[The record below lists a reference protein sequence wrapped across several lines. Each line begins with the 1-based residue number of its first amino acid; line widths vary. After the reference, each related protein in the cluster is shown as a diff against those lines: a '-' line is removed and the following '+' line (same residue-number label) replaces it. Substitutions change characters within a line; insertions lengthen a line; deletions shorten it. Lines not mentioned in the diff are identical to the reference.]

1 MSVSDAVSANTV
13 YTYDKN
19 GYVTSITENGLTTF
33 YTNDTYGKM
42 LKKQNP
48 DGTVLQYTYT
58 NDGLLSTVTDQD
70 GNTESY
76 VYDKAGNLT
85 EQTDALGNRITY
97 AYDIHG
103 RLIRQ
108 TDARGNS
115 ESYAYDAAG
124 NCIKRTDAMGT
135 VTEMTYDMAGRMTEQ
150 SVLTKAGKITN
161 RYTYDAAGNILTTTD
176 AEGSRTVYR
185 YDDYGNCISKTDCMG
200 NVTEYVYDA
209 LNRLTGTSDA
219 AGKEAYTYDAQ
230 NNLIR
235 HRTACGSG
243 QETEYLYTYT
253 QDGMLKESKDP
264 LQGIS
269 SIAYNR
275 NRQIAS
281 VTDPLGNETAYQ
293 YDSAGRISRVRTA
306 ADTQTEYT
314 YNAQGLLASEKTADA
329 KTDYTYD
336 ALGRILTKV
345 DALGR
350 VTYTYDA
357 NSNITKVTEQQ
368 NGRTTTIKRS
378 FDALN
383 RVTSVTDANG
393 KTVSYSYDELGNRIS
408 LTYPGGEIVR
418 YSYDKCGDL
427 LTVTEPDGSVN
438 TYTYDKKGRCTGL
451 KRADGTEESYSYDKA
466 DRLSAQ
472 TDKNADGTI
481 RNSYT
486 YTYDGA
492 GNIIKI
498 GGTADTAAG
507 HAVMTYDKD
516 NRLATYNGEKVTYDE
531 RGNMLHGPLNGEMGD
546 YTYDCRNRL
555 IETKAA
561 DGTVTAYTYDA
572 ENTRL
577 TEETEN
583 TRHTFVT
590 DKETTYS
597 QLLTETI
604 SEKHLLTYKE
614 TATITYTYGNGL
626 ISDSRKEAKGSNTE
640 KRYYHYNHIGSTT
653 AITDADGDLLY
664 SFTYGTYGELTGI
677 YDADGEQAED
687 TAAVIQAENLRFLY
701 NGRYGVETGANGLY
715 YMRARYYNPQIKRFI
730 NRDIIDGSITDSQS
744 LNKYSYVQGN
754 PVNLIDPFGLCAQD
768 YFSRAGHELLD
779 WLGFIFDPAD
789 AINFLWY
796 TAEGNAAMAA
806 ATAVAIV
813 PAAGSFIAKGTKQ
826 AIKAGKKAAQKAGEK
841 AAKNATEKA
850 AKKAAKKKLAK
861 EAGKEAAEKGA
872 EKAAKEAAEKA
883 TEKTAKETAEK
894 TAKEATEKGIKSGS
908 KTVPNP
914 NGKKGGVA
922 HQSVIDDIKTD
933 AEKRGLTYDTEYKYD
948 TTGGYKNSRYAD
960 VVVYDSKGRVME
972 IHQVGRTTK
981 RTGAPVS
988 RERKAIRD
996 IRSSVEY
1003 NGAKIIYHPYDR

>member
-1 MSVSDAVSANTV
+1 M
-13 YTYDKN
+13 
-19 GYVTSITENGLTTF
+19 
-33 YTNDTYGKM
+33 
-42 LKKQNP
+42 
-48 DGTVLQYTYT
+48 
-58 NDGLLSTVTDQD
+58 
-70 GNTESY
+70 
-76 VYDKAGNLT
+76 
-85 EQTDALGNRITY
+85 
-97 AYDIHG
+97 
-103 RLIRQ
+103 
-108 TDARGNS
+108 
-115 ESYAYDAAG
+115 
-124 NCIKRTDAMGT
+124 C
-135 VTEMTYDMAGRMTEQ
+135 
-150 SVLTKAGKITN
+150 
-161 RYTYDAAGNILTTTD
+161 NILPCHT
-176 AEGSRTVYR
+176 RYR
-185 YDDYGNCISKTDCMG
+185 
-200 NVTEYVYDA
+200 
-209 LNRLTGTSDA
+209 
-219 AGKEAYTYDAQ
+219 
-230 NNLIR
+230 
-235 HRTACGSG
+235 
-243 QETEYLYTYT
+243 
-253 QDGMLKESKDP
+253 
-264 LQGIS
+264 
-269 SIAYNR
+269 
-275 NRQIAS
+275 
-281 VTDPLGNETAYQ
+281 
-293 YDSAGRISRVRTA
+293 
-306 ADTQTEYT
+306 
-314 YNAQGLLASEKTADA
+314 
-329 KTDYTYD
+329 
-336 ALGRILTKV
+336 
-345 DALGR
+345 
-350 VTYTYDA
+350 
-357 NSNITKVTEQQ
+357 
-368 NGRTTTIKRS
+368 
-378 FDALN
+378 
-383 RVTSVTDANG
+383 
-393 KTVSYSYDELGNRIS
+393 
-408 LTYPGGEIVR
+408 
-418 YSYDKCGDL
+418 
-427 LTVTEPDGSVN
+427 
-438 TYTYDKKGRCTGL
+438 

-481 RNSYT
+481 RSSYT

-577 TEETEN
+577 TEETDN

-626 ISDSRKEAKGSNTE
+626 ISDSRKEAKGSDTE

-664 SFTYGTYGELTGI
+664 RITYGTYGELTGI
-677 YDADGEQAED
+677 YDTDGDLIED
-687 TAAVIQAENLRFLY
+687 KTAVIRAENLRFLY

-789 AINFLWY
+789 VINFLWY
-796 TAEGNAAMAA
+796 TAEGNTAMAA

-861 EAGKEAAEKGA
+861 EAAEKGA

-894 TAKEATEKGIKSGS
+894 TAKEAAEKGGKSGTSAKGLIGHDFEDYLSKTIGGEGSFSVGGRDFDGGIGNRWWEAKSGNYWRMLEKNPNELAKFKSDMGNRLKIATENGATYEIFANTPIPESIKQWLTKKGIKF
-908 KTVPNP
+908 TEL
-914 NGKKGGVA
+914 
-922 HQSVIDDIKTD
+922 ID
-933 AEKRGLTYDTEYKYD
+933 
-948 TTGGYKNSRYAD
+948 
-960 VVVYDSKGRVME
+960 
-972 IHQVGRTTK
+972 
-981 RTGAPVS
+981 
-988 RERKAIRD
+988 
-996 IRSSVEY
+996 
-1003 NGAKIIYHPYDR
+1003 

>member
-1 MSVSDAVSANTV
+1 M
-13 YTYDKN
+13 
-19 GYVTSITENGLTTF
+19 
-33 YTNDTYGKM
+33 
-42 LKKQNP
+42 
-48 DGTVLQYTYT
+48 
-58 NDGLLSTVTDQD
+58 
-70 GNTESY
+70 
-76 VYDKAGNLT
+76 
-85 EQTDALGNRITY
+85 
-97 AYDIHG
+97 
-103 RLIRQ
+103 
-108 TDARGNS
+108 
-115 ESYAYDAAG
+115 
-124 NCIKRTDAMGT
+124 C
-135 VTEMTYDMAGRMTEQ
+135 
-150 SVLTKAGKITN
+150 
-161 RYTYDAAGNILTTTD
+161 NILPCHT
-176 AEGSRTVYR
+176 RYR
-185 YDDYGNCISKTDCMG
+185 
-200 NVTEYVYDA
+200 
-209 LNRLTGTSDA
+209 
-219 AGKEAYTYDAQ
+219 
-230 NNLIR
+230 
-235 HRTACGSG
+235 
-243 QETEYLYTYT
+243 
-253 QDGMLKESKDP
+253 
-264 LQGIS
+264 
-269 SIAYNR
+269 
-275 NRQIAS
+275 
-281 VTDPLGNETAYQ
+281 
-293 YDSAGRISRVRTA
+293 
-306 ADTQTEYT
+306 
-314 YNAQGLLASEKTADA
+314 
-329 KTDYTYD
+329 
-336 ALGRILTKV
+336 
-345 DALGR
+345 
-350 VTYTYDA
+350 
-357 NSNITKVTEQQ
+357 
-368 NGRTTTIKRS
+368 
-378 FDALN
+378 
-383 RVTSVTDANG
+383 
-393 KTVSYSYDELGNRIS
+393 
-408 LTYPGGEIVR
+408 
-418 YSYDKCGDL
+418 
-427 LTVTEPDGSVN
+427 
-438 TYTYDKKGRCTGL
+438 

-472 TDKNADGTI
+472 TDKNADGSLLH
-481 RNSYT
+481 SYT

-626 ISDSRKEAKGSNTE
+626 ISDSRKEAKGSDTE

-687 TAAVIQAENLRFLY
+687 TTAVIQAENLRFLY

-754 PVNLIDPFGLCAQD
+754 PISLVDPFGLCAQD
-768 YFSRAGHELLD
+768 YFSRTGHELLD
-779 WLGFIFDPAD
+779 WLGFLFDPAD

-894 TAKEATEKGIKSGS
+894 AAEKGIKSGS
-908 KTVPNP
+908 NP
-914 NGKKGGVA
+914 KNVFPENPDDLLPEIPRNKATKANGTTSQTIQTSDNIRIRAEQHPLLPGETYNPRHHGV
-922 HQSVIDDIKTD
+922 HYHV
-933 AEKRGLTYDTEYKYD
+933 EYKVDPTKSWNNKNNVKKWYPE
-948 TTGGYKNSRYAD
+948 GY
-960 VVVYDSKGRVME
+960 
-972 IHQVGRTTK
+972 TP
-981 RTGAPVS
+981 GAGSGFIPG
-988 RERKAIRD
+988 EPFP
-996 IRSSVEY
+996 E
-1003 NGAKIIYHPYDR
+1003 

>member
-1 MSVSDAVSANTV
+1 M
-13 YTYDKN
+13 
-19 GYVTSITENGLTTF
+19 
-33 YTNDTYGKM
+33 
-42 LKKQNP
+42 
-48 DGTVLQYTYT
+48 
-58 NDGLLSTVTDQD
+58 
-70 GNTESY
+70 
-76 VYDKAGNLT
+76 
-85 EQTDALGNRITY
+85 
-97 AYDIHG
+97 
-103 RLIRQ
+103 
-108 TDARGNS
+108 
-115 ESYAYDAAG
+115 
-124 NCIKRTDAMGT
+124 C
-135 VTEMTYDMAGRMTEQ
+135 
-150 SVLTKAGKITN
+150 
-161 RYTYDAAGNILTTTD
+161 NILPCHT
-176 AEGSRTVYR
+176 RYR
-185 YDDYGNCISKTDCMG
+185 
-200 NVTEYVYDA
+200 
-209 LNRLTGTSDA
+209 
-219 AGKEAYTYDAQ
+219 
-230 NNLIR
+230 
-235 HRTACGSG
+235 
-243 QETEYLYTYT
+243 
-253 QDGMLKESKDP
+253 
-264 LQGIS
+264 
-269 SIAYNR
+269 
-275 NRQIAS
+275 
-281 VTDPLGNETAYQ
+281 
-293 YDSAGRISRVRTA
+293 
-306 ADTQTEYT
+306 
-314 YNAQGLLASEKTADA
+314 
-329 KTDYTYD
+329 
-336 ALGRILTKV
+336 
-345 DALGR
+345 
-350 VTYTYDA
+350 
-357 NSNITKVTEQQ
+357 
-368 NGRTTTIKRS
+368 
-378 FDALN
+378 
-383 RVTSVTDANG
+383 
-393 KTVSYSYDELGNRIS
+393 
-408 LTYPGGEIVR
+408 
-418 YSYDKCGDL
+418 
-427 LTVTEPDGSVN
+427 
-438 TYTYDKKGRCTGL
+438 

-472 TDKNADGTI
+472 TDKNADGSLLH
-481 RNSYT
+481 SYT

-626 ISDSRKEAKGSNTE
+626 ISDSRKEAKGSDTE

-664 SFTYGTYGELTGI
+664 RIAYGTYGELTGI
-677 YDADGEQAED
+677 YDADGDPVED
-687 TAAVIQAENLRFLY
+687 KTAVIRSENLRFLY

-754 PVNLIDPFGLCAQD
+754 PISLVDPFGLCAQD

-850 AKKAAKKKLAK
+850 AKKAAAKKLAK
-861 EAGKEAAEKGA
+861 EATETGV

>member
-1 MSVSDAVSANTV
+1 M
-13 YTYDKN
+13 
-19 GYVTSITENGLTTF
+19 
-33 YTNDTYGKM
+33 
-42 LKKQNP
+42 
-48 DGTVLQYTYT
+48 
-58 NDGLLSTVTDQD
+58 
-70 GNTESY
+70 
-76 VYDKAGNLT
+76 
-85 EQTDALGNRITY
+85 
-97 AYDIHG
+97 
-103 RLIRQ
+103 
-108 TDARGNS
+108 
-115 ESYAYDAAG
+115 
-124 NCIKRTDAMGT
+124 C
-135 VTEMTYDMAGRMTEQ
+135 
-150 SVLTKAGKITN
+150 
-161 RYTYDAAGNILTTTD
+161 NILPCHT
-176 AEGSRTVYR
+176 RYR
-185 YDDYGNCISKTDCMG
+185 
-200 NVTEYVYDA
+200 
-209 LNRLTGTSDA
+209 
-219 AGKEAYTYDAQ
+219 
-230 NNLIR
+230 
-235 HRTACGSG
+235 
-243 QETEYLYTYT
+243 
-253 QDGMLKESKDP
+253 
-264 LQGIS
+264 
-269 SIAYNR
+269 
-275 NRQIAS
+275 
-281 VTDPLGNETAYQ
+281 
-293 YDSAGRISRVRTA
+293 
-306 ADTQTEYT
+306 
-314 YNAQGLLASEKTADA
+314 
-329 KTDYTYD
+329 
-336 ALGRILTKV
+336 
-345 DALGR
+345 
-350 VTYTYDA
+350 
-357 NSNITKVTEQQ
+357 
-368 NGRTTTIKRS
+368 
-378 FDALN
+378 
-383 RVTSVTDANG
+383 
-393 KTVSYSYDELGNRIS
+393 
-408 LTYPGGEIVR
+408 
-418 YSYDKCGDL
+418 
-427 LTVTEPDGSVN
+427 
-438 TYTYDKKGRCTGL
+438 

-626 ISDSRKEAKGSNTE
+626 ISDSRKEAKDSDTE

-664 SFTYGTYGELTGI
+664 RIAYGTYGELTGI
-677 YDADGEQAED
+677 YDTDGDPVED
-687 TAAVIQAENLRFLY
+687 KTAVIRSENLRFLY

-754 PVNLIDPFGLCAQD
+754 PISLVDPFGLCAQD

-789 AINFLWY
+789 VINFLWY

-841 AAKNATEKA
+841 AVRNATEKA
-850 AKKAAKKKLAK
+850 AKKAAAKKLAK
-861 EAGKEAAEKGA
+861 EATETGV

-883 TEKTAKETAEK
+883 TEKTAKEATEKSAER
-894 TAKEATEKGIKSGS
+894 TAKEAVEKGTKGGS
-908 KTVPNP
+908 KDEILSTSKRQTPDQNALHRLAKEAEK
-914 NGKKGGVA
+914 NAKKGNPISYEEA
-922 HQSVIDDIKTD
+922 KILDEWAK
-933 AEKRGLTYDTEYKYD
+933 
-948 TTGGYKNSRYAD
+948 
-960 VVVYDSKGRVME
+960 
-972 IHQVGRTTK
+972 
-981 RTGAPVS
+981 
-988 RERKAIRD
+988 
-996 IRSSVEY
+996 EY
-1003 NGAKIIYHPYDR
+1003 NVPQHHPAEVGSGQHFPGGNHMDHTHIYNIHVPYEYR